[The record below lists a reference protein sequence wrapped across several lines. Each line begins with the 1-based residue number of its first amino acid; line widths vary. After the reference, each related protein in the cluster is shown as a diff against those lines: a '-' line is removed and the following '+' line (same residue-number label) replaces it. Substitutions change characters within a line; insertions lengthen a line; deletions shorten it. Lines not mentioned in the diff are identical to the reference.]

1 MLEGIPIANLQNMSS
16 KASLMLPPMLKNSMD
31 TLSLTTSTGAPALK
45 VKTIQKGGNSVKRVT
60 ASHNLNLK
68 SE

>member
-1 MLEGIPIANLQNMSS
+1 MIEGIPSGNLSNMSS
-16 KASLMLPPMLKNSMD
+16 KASLMLPPMLKNAVD

-45 VKTIQKGGNSVKRVT
+45 VKASHKGASSVKRVT